1 MKEHFTTRVNVSGKG
16 ASSDK
21 AFADALSHVQP
32 QLLKSSGKV
41 LLRIEP
47 LDVQVLS
54 AQLQVRSEK
63 FLFFFLP
70 RERRQYRVELAVDV
84 SVTAIDTAQVNFT
97 RLG

>member
-1 MKEHFTTRVNVSGKG
+1 MKEHFTTTVNVSGKG

-21 AFADALSHVQP
+21 AFADALSRVQP
-32 QLLKSSGKV
+32 QLLQSSAKV

-54 AQLQVRSEK
+54 AQLQVRTEK

-70 RERRQYRVELAVDV
+70 RERRHYRVELAVEV
-84 SVTAIDTAQVNFT
+84 SVTAIDTARVNFT